1 MFNAI
6 VLADSISS
14 DVRLVTVSV
23 TLPRIVLAEMNT
35 HRVLS
40 RGTASSRAIPVKT
53 RCNVI
58 EEHPFVPTAFGK
70 NKKGMQADAMLD
82 PEANSEAEQIWREAL
97 ADALRHAR
105 RLEKVGVHK
114 QYANRLTEPFAW
126 VTQIITATEWENFFA
141 LRCHIDAQPEIQVAA
156 GLMREAIARSTPTEL
171 REGEWHLP
179 LVKLQDTTRG
189 GILAVESYH
198 VAEKIAICSSVA
210 RCAAVSYERH
220 NVEKTIEEE
229 VARHDQMLSVGHMCY
244 DDQTEVLTRR
254 GWILWSKLETSDAIL
269 AVNLTD
275 GTGSFERPSAIH
287 SYLVNESLYHVC
299 GQQLD
304 LKVTGNHNMVVS
316 SRHKDGSWTPFRLEK
331 ALAIQGKPR
340 RYLKATS
347 AIGSGRVPA
356 YEISERFMA
365 LLGFTVGDGY
375 AIQGN
380 QVQFHLKKH
389 RKVAFLYSL
398 GFPTRALENHKY
410 VVDMP
415 GIGTWFRENCYSSTG
430 EKLLPSWVLDL
441 DEAQGLS
448 LLEGLRNSDGSLKR
462 DAWFYCTTSTQV
474 ANMLQAFLH
483 TRGLVGCLSYT
494 KYGDNS
500 DYIKVSISKR
510 TKPRVET
517 GQAGRSLTYSETLS
531 QYSGLVF
538 CATVSTGALMVRR
551 NGHVA
556 ISGNSPFEH
565 QAKVATREE
574 IFRYGVF
581 RAHQWNEG
589 LNNWIADTIGN
600 LRSPWLQYRK
610 TLPGERVF
618 GSVKAK

>member
-70 NKKGMQADAMLD
+70 NKKGMQAAALDAD
-82 PEANSEAEQIWREAL
+82 TNAEAEKIWLEAL

-105 RLEKVGVHK
+105 RLEKIGVHK
-114 QYANRLTEPFAW
+114 EHANRLTEPFAW

-179 LVKLQDTTRG
+179 LVKIQDTTRG
-189 GILAVESYH
+189 GILAVEPYH

-210 RCAAVSYERH
+210 RCAAVSYEKH

-229 VARHDQMLSVGHMCY
+229 VARHDQMLSVGHM
-244 DDQTEVLTRR
+244 
-254 GWILWSKLETSDAIL
+254 
-269 AVNLTD
+269 
-275 GTGSFERPSAIH
+275 
-287 SYLVNESLYHVC
+287 
-299 GQQLD
+299 
-304 LKVTGNHNMVVS
+304 
-316 SRHKDGSWTPFRLEK
+316 
-331 ALAIQGKPR
+331 
-340 RYLKATS
+340 
-347 AIGSGRVPA
+347 
-356 YEISERFMA
+356 
-365 LLGFTVGDGY
+365 
-375 AIQGN
+375 
-380 QVQFHLKKH
+380 
-389 RKVAFLYSL
+389 
-398 GFPTRALENHKY
+398 
-410 VVDMP
+410 
-415 GIGTWFRENCYSSTG
+415 
-430 EKLLPSWVLDL
+430 
-441 DEAQGLS
+441 
-448 LLEGLRNSDGSLKR
+448 
-462 DAWFYCTTSTQV
+462 
-474 ANMLQAFLH
+474 
-483 TRGLVGCLSYT
+483 
-494 KYGDNS
+494 
-500 DYIKVSISKR
+500 
-510 TKPRVET
+510 
-517 GQAGRSLTYSETLS
+517 
-531 QYSGLVF
+531 
-538 CATVSTGALMVRR
+538 
-551 NGHVA
+551 
-556 ISGNSPFEH
+556 SPFEH

-581 RAHQWNEG
+581 RAHQWNQG